1 MLSKIITKNSVYIRD
16 IREFKIRRLR
26 TTNYGW
32 TSVVLFFCSTGLSL
46 ASQAGVFRAAR
57 FVGRDEN
64 ELP

>member
-26 TTNYGW
+26 TTKYGW
-32 TSVVLFFCSTGLSL
+32 TSVVLFFSTGLSL
-46 ASQAGVFRAAR
+46 ASHAGVFRGAR